1 MSQAKGIW
9 ASGLV
14 LALGLVL
21 AGCTSQ
27 KKPWGWDTPSA
38 PPRLANGQPATAIEV
53 NKDNAEEVQAVEF
66 YQQATQNYRQSL
78 KVLNAYYTRVGHY
91 DNCKFT
97 ENELNNLE
105 NAQTFRFTGLPATA
119 AAAAQSIEG
128 VDEVALVEG
137 VVRDRHA
144 WQDALDRLADVYT
157 RTSADYK
164 LKLVRNVQAR
174 FDPMRVYDYVMA
186 AEIPPP
192 TLKPVE
198 VIPEAEA
205 LYNRAFKTYKA
216 GKPFP
221 LITDYDKEREA
232 LMLFRELIRK
242 YPSSTKIAL
251 SAYFIGE
258 IYKEYFNEDV
268 RAVNWYERAWQWDP
282 NILQP
287 ARFQAATV
295 YDIRMGH
302 YAKALQ
308 LYKEVLKYEQF
319 NRSNVDYATHRIEQ
333 LERPK

>member
-1 MSQAKGIW
+1 MSRAKGIL
-9 ASGLV
+9 ASGLMV
-14 LALGLVL
+14 AVGLVL
-21 AGCTSQ
+21 AGCTNPDQ
-27 KKPWGWDTPSA
+27 WVTDTRV
-38 PPRLANGQPATAIEV
+38 PPPHLANGQSATAMAV
-53 NKDNAEEVQAVEF
+53 NKDNAEEVQAVEAH
-66 YQQATQNYRQSL
+66 QQATQNYRQSL

-91 DNCKFT
+91 DNQKFS
-97 ENELNNLE
+97 ENELKNLD
-105 NAQTFRFTGLPATA
+105 NAQTFQFAGLPAPATP
-119 AAAAQSIEG
+119 AAQSVEG
-128 VDEVALVEG
+128 VDEVALVEQ
-137 VVRDRHA
+137 VVRDRRA
-144 WQDALDRLADVYT
+144 WQDSLDRLADVYT
-157 RTSADYK
+157 RASADYK

-174 FDPMRVYDYVMA
+174 FDPMWVYDYVLA
-186 AEIPPP
+186 AEIPPA

-198 VIPEAEA
+198 VVPEAEA
-205 LYNRAFKTYKA
+205 LYSRAYKTYKD

-221 LITDYDKEREA
+221 LLTSYRKEREA

-251 SAYFIGE
+251 SAYYVGE

-282 NILQP
+282 NIIQP

-333 LERPK
+333 LEKPK